1 LCSCINEK
9 QTLPFAYVNIPALRE
24 NYGEAAVLVEP
35 KDVEGFAD
43 AILQLLK
50 DGEGREKLGGR
61 ARERVKKV

>member
-1 LCSCINEK
+1 
-9 QTLPFAYVNIPALRE
+9 VNIPALRE